1 MGSLFEIAKPIAKF
15 GIGFDN
21 LPQDIIN
28 SSILTGNELAML
40 ASVESIPTEKNKD
53 SITLKTEE
61 KHILAKK
68 LLEKGE
74 IIEAWK
80 ILI

>member
-1 MGSLFEIAKPIAKF
+1 
-15 GIGFDN
+15 
-21 LPQDIIN
+21 
-28 SSILTGNELAML
+28 ML